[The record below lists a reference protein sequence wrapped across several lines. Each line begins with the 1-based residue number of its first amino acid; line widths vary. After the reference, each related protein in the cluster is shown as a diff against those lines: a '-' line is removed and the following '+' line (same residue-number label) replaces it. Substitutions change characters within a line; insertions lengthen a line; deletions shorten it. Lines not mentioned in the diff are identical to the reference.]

1 MSPKTLSLKPSLD
14 GIILGA
20 FALLGLTLRLLWI
33 WYVPTQ
39 QLYDFSTYYEIAV
52 NVATGK
58 GYSFLGNPIAF
69 QGMGYSYL
77 LGMYFKLVGSSTE
90 LTAKYFNVMMS
101 MVTIFATYFMAKN
114 LSKKR
119 LVYLGTVGIVTL
131 LPHHIAYCNAI
142 GTEVFSATLL
152 SVVLAVQVSKLSY
165 YWKLPLLGL
174 LIGAMALTKPFFL
187 AYPIAIGL
195 YEWFKTK
202 RLRQSAAV
210 LGIVFIFMWL
220 LVAPWTLRNYKYF
233 HRFIPVSYNSGLVLY
248 LNSNASNVHGGYMP
262 LGDIEKTPELAQ
274 KINEHL
280 NGGQKSL
287 KLASDIERDLKPA
300 AVSWIKSHPLEFMKL
315 GFIRVHSTFF
325 NGAWDIDAWTMNG
338 TGEKAKVTTQVL
350 SEAQIKAKKEKEIL
364 WQRQLNFF
372 RAINDTAQG
381 VLTAMSCLFVLV
393 NLPNFFRALFSQT
406 KKLLPETSI
415 PMLNIAF
422 IVAVCFV
429 YEGQPRYNF
438 PILFLMAFVTM
449 EMAALAIE
457 FGRRQSSENE

>member
-1 MSPKTLSLKPSLD
+1 MNQTSQTKAPILD
-14 GIILGA
+14 WAVLGA
-20 FALLGLTLRLLWI
+20 FAMTGLILRLLWI

-39 QLYDFSTYYEIAV
+39 QLFDFSTYYEIAV

-77 LGMYFKLVGSSTE
+77 LGLYFKLVGSSTE
-90 LTAKYFNVMMS
+90 LTAKYFNVIMS
-101 MVTIFATYFMAKN
+101 MITIFASYLMAKK
-114 LSKKR
+114 LSDKR
-119 LVYLGTVGIVTL
+119 LVYLGTVGIVAL

-152 SVVLAVQVSKLSY
+152 SVTLALQVSELNYK
-165 YWKLPLLGL
+165 WKLPLLGL
-174 LIGAMALTKPFFL
+174 VIGAMALTKPFFL

-210 LGIVFIFMWL
+210 FAIVFVFMWL

-262 LGDIEKTPELAQ
+262 LSDIEKTPELEA
-274 KINEHL
+274 KINAHL

-287 KLASDIERDLKPA
+287 KLASDIELDLKPA
-300 AVSWIKSHPLEFMKL
+300 AVSWIKAHPVEFIKL

-338 TGEKAKVTTQVL
+338 TGEKPKVPSVPLAEAEAK
-350 SEAQIKAKKEKEIL
+350 EKKAKDIL
-364 WQRQLNFF
+364 WQRELNFF
-372 RAINDTAQG
+372 RAINDTSQAI
-381 VLTAMSCLFVLV
+381 LASMSCLFVLV
-393 NLPNFFRALFSQT
+393 NLPNFFRALFSKT
-406 KKLLPETSI
+406 KKLLPMTSI

-449 EMAALAIE
+449 QVAAQLIE
-457 FGRRQSSENE
+457 LGRRQES